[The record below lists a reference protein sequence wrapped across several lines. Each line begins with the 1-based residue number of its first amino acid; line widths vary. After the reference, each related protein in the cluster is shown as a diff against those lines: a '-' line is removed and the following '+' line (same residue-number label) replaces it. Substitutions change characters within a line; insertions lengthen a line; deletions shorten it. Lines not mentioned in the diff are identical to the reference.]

1 MTNPTDNIF
10 ELLTHH
16 LSDTVWVRIR
26 LLGMDLSITK
36 YVVFMWGISLG
47 LFWILYM
54 IARKYKKRG
63 ISAPDRSMM
72 LLELFVEFIREDI
85 VRPFMGPERERVY
98 LHFFCTQFLFI
109 LACNLV
115 GLIPKSVTVTSNLAV
130 TMGLAMVTFFFTQ
143 IYGMLMQGPIS
154 YWKHLVPDGVP
165 VFLAPIIGLN
175 EFISMFSKPFAL
187 MIRLFANMLAGHI
200 IIFVIL
206 YLVIMFRN
214 VFLGI
219 FTVPVAVAVSLLE
232 IFICLLQAYIFTFLS
247 AIFVGMAGEAH

>member
-1 MTNPTDNIF
+1 MTNPSDNIF

-16 LSDTVWVRIR
+16 MSDSVLIRIN
-26 LLGMDLSITK
+26 LFGADLSITK
-36 YVVFMWGISLG
+36 YVVFMWIISLG
-47 LFWILYM
+47 LFWLLYL

-63 ISAPDRSMM
+63 ISTPDRSMV
-72 LLELFVEFIREDI
+72 LIEVFIEFVRDDI
-85 VRPFMGPERERVY
+85 VRPFIGLDRERAY

-130 TMGLAMVTFFFTQ
+130 TMGLALVTFFFTQ
-143 IYGMLMQGPIS
+143 IYGMVMRGPIS
-154 YWKHLVPDGVP
+154 YWKHLVPEGVP

-214 VFLGI
+214 VFLGV
-219 FTVPVAVAVSLLE
+219 FTVPTAVAVSLLE
-232 IFICLLQAYIFTFLS
+232 IFVCLLQAYIFTFLS